1 MSDGE
6 QVEGGED
13 TDKEPDAASD
23 TAPPRPRPYVHLSC
37 VHCKE
42 KCATFAVSFTFGK
55 LLRWYCLEGLL
66 MFLLIV
72 FLLMKTLISLK
83 GLIFLKTSKYFVRI
97 FFYGTSW
104 LTRRRVT

>member
-72 FLLMKTLISLK
+72 FLLMKTLISL
-83 GLIFLKTSKYFVRI
+83 
-97 FFYGTSW
+97 
-104 LTRRRVT
+104 